1 MTNVYRCSDRQERE
15 RALGL
20 AATLINRGGVVLAPA
35 DSSYA
40 LIADAF
46 NPDAVGEL
54 LKLKGRDRSSVVPV
68 LVASSTT
75 VSGLVY
81 EMDSNAHLL
90 MDAFWPGELT
100 LILRSAPTLA
110 WDLGAT
116 LGTVSVRMPS
126 SALLLELLERTGPV
140 AAMSANRLGLPAP
153 TSLAQA
159 EQVLGELESLD
170 LILDDGE
177 LTPSPPSSIVD
188 LTSSTPTLVRA
199 GGVTVDQIR
208 AVISDLVVLE

>member
-35 DSSYA
+35 DSSY
-40 LIADAF
+40 
-46 NPDAVGEL
+46 
-54 LKLKGRDRSSVVPV
+54 
-68 LVASSTT
+68 
-75 VSGLVY
+75 
-81 EMDSNAHLL
+81 
-90 MDAFWPGELT
+90 
-100 LILRSAPTLA
+100 
-110 WDLGAT
+110 AT

-159 EQVLGELESLD
+159 EQVLGELEALD

-208 AVISDLVVLE
+208 AVIRDLVVLE